1 MMRTL
6 KNNRGLFFAVTATA
20 ILAGCVSGR
29 EGAPTDF
36 FYNFELTS
44 PRGNLVTVCS
54 GYGCRFETQ
63 VTINDQDLDQL
74 RAIFARVEDTEVGE
88 REAVQSAIAYLE
100 TRVGTEVGTSAD
112 RAKIEAGA
120 VGDKTQQDCI
130 DESTNTTSYL
140 IVMEA
145 NGLLKYHKVRR
156 PEIRGY
162 WLDGRWPHWTAVLQV
177 HEGGNEW
184 AIDSWWRD
192 NGAEPVV
199 IPLEDWYEF
208 DEQREDP
215 DVPYPGLAPSG
226 SRQS

>member
-1 MMRTL
+1 MNVFK
-6 KNNRGLFFAVTATA
+6 KNKGLFLAAAATA

-36 FYNFELTS
+36 FYNFDLTS

-54 GYGCRFETQ
+54 GYGCRFETK
-63 VTINDQDLDQL
+63 VMIDDHDLDQI
-74 RAIFARVEDTEVGE
+74 RSIFAQVEDSETGE

-100 TRVGTEVGTSAD
+100 TRVGTEVGTSED
-112 RAKIEAGA
+112 RGKIEARG

-145 NGLLKYHKVRR
+145 NGFLKYHKVRR
-156 PEIRGY
+156 PEVRGY
-162 WLDGRWPHWTAVLQV
+162 WLDGRWPHWTAVLQSNKA
-177 HEGGNEW
+177 GSEW

-199 IPLEDWYEF
+199 IPLADWYEF
-208 DEQREDP
+208 DEQREDI
-215 DVPYPGLAPSG
+215 DVPFPGITPSG

>member
-1 MMRTL
+1 MKLIRDN
-6 KNNRGLFFAVTATA
+6 KGLVFSVAATA

-29 EGAPTDF
+29 EGNPTDF

-54 GYGCRFETQ
+54 GYGCRFETK
-63 VTINDQDLDQL
+63 VLINDQDLDQL
-74 RAIFARVEDTEVGE
+74 RSIFAQVEDTEVGE
-88 REAVQSAIAYLE
+88 RDAVQSAIAYLE
-100 TRVGTEVGTSAD
+100 TRVGAETGTSAD
-112 RAKIEAGA
+112 RAEIEARG

-140 IVMEA
+140 LVMEA

-177 HEGGNEW
+177 HDSGKEW
-184 AIDSWWRD
+184 AIDSWWWE
-192 NGAEPVV
+192 NGVEPVV

-208 DEQREDP
+208 NEQREDP
-215 DVPYPGLAPSG
+215 DVPYPGITPAG